1 MTSRGSLQG
10 VGCGSP
16 KRAVVVGWGW
26 GLMRE
31 NSQQVTP
38 SLYLGVLSQRLD
50 LPLPGWQRGA
60 LAHKSRG
67 RPSGSRSAT
76 QKGACRATLLCVLKP
91 HLLPRQ
97 CPLLAPDP
105 PRPPPPAAAPGGR
118 KVWLALPRVPET
130 GRRAV
135 LSCHIQPTPISSQP
149 ATAGEAVSPPE
160 QPHWPRPSSG
170 VHSHPSPQNEKDM
183 LSIRSAFFC

>member
-1 MTSRGSLQG
+1 MTSRGSLQSM
-10 VGCGSP
+10 GCGSP

-67 RPSGSRSAT
+67 RPSGSRPAT
-76 QKGACRATLLCVLKP
+76 QKGACRATLLCVPKP

-105 PRPPPPAAAPGGR
+105 PTPTPCCSPRWEEGLAGPAQSARDRSAGGPE
-118 KVWLALPRVPET
+118 LPHPT
-130 GRRAV
+130 NT
-135 LSCHIQPTPISSQP
+135 HQQPT
-149 ATAGEAVSPPE
+149 
-160 QPHWPRPSSG
+160 
-170 VHSHPSPQNEKDM
+170 SH
-183 LSIRSAFFC
+183 RR